1 MSPESLA
8 AGQLFLTI
16 LIEGSS
22 DPEFD
27 APFYVLHKDASPV
40 FKYSTRVELFSF
52 YFLYMSGFVLAC

>member
-8 AGQLFLTI
+8 AVRVFLTI

-40 FKYSTRVELFSF
+40 FKYSTWVELF
-52 YFLYMSGFVLAC
+52 